1 MENKNHKQFFKD
13 TCKQAGRYQLMNVPY
28 PKKVLIV
35 EDSKLNAQITA
46 DILAKYGYETE
57 IVTSGE
63 EAVEKALNNI
73 KSPDLILMDIELKGA
88 IDGIDAARIIQQHK
102 DIPILFLT
110 ANASKEIMEKIK
122 SVSAYGYVLK
132 GVDEYVLIS
141 QIEMAFKLYE
151 AKMQLKKREELFRNM
166 FENHDIAMILI
177 DPQAGRIIDAN
188 KAACNFYGYSRETML
203 QMDIEAVIG
212 VSTTI
217 DGGQKCSE
225 ALKKGCNPC
234 ICFQRLA
241 NGEEKLV
248 EIYSSP
254 VDYQGKTLMHLIV
267 FDITEQ
273 WKAKRELEFYK
284 NLFEDS
290 LNEIYIFYPQTLK
303 FIAVNRGAR
312 ENLGYTGE
320 ELKEMTPVD
329 LKPEFTLQ
337 SFKELLEPLLK
348 GEQKQL
354 IFDAM
359 HRRKDGSLYPVEIH
373 LELVEFD
380 KEKVFVALVID
391 ITERREMEK
400 ELKER
405 NEILSTIMEYAGDA
419 IIMIDDNG
427 KVTFWNPAAERI
439 LGYSKEEI
447 IGKDLHMFMIQDMR
461 LYEAYREAFKR
472 FRSTEK
478 GSVVGKTVEMKTR
491 HKNGYEIDVELSLS
505 AVKIKDAWHAIGII
519 RDISER
525 KRFEELLYRQSITD
539 PLTNIYN
546 RRFFMQMLEQ
556 EIERTKRNKKP
567 FSLVMFD
574 LDHFKNINDRFGHAA
589 GDIVLRSVADTV
601 KGRIRKTDYFA
612 RWGGEEFIILLPETS
627 LNNAVELAEELREQ
641 ISTMELQGIGDVT
654 ASFGVTE
661 YSDTDTID
669 TVLIRVDNMLYEA
682 KGEGRNCVKSE

>member
-1 MENKNHKQFFKD
+1 M
-13 TCKQAGRYQLMNVPY
+13 MNAFY
-28 PKKVLIV
+28 LKKVLIV
-35 EDSKLNAQITA
+35 EDSRLNAQITA
-46 DILAKYGYETE
+46 DILTRHGYETE

-122 SVSAYGYVLK
+122 SVSAYGYVPK

-151 AKMQLKKREELFRNM
+151 AKMKLTQNEALFRNM
-166 FENHDIAMILI
+166 FENHDVAMILI

-188 KAACNFYGYSRETML
+188 KAASHFYGYSRETML
-203 QMDIEAVIG
+203 QMDIEAVVG
-212 VSTTI
+212 VSTI

-234 ICFQRLA
+234 LCFQRLA
-241 NGEEKLV
+241 NGEERLV
-248 EIYSSP
+248 EVYSSP
-254 VDYQGKTLMHLIV
+254 IDYQGITLMHLII

-290 LNEIYIFYPQTLK
+290 LNEIYIFHPQTLK

-312 ENLGYTGE
+312 ENLGYSQE
-320 ELKEMTPVD
+320 ELKEKTLLDLTPD
-329 LKPEFTLQ
+329 FTLQ
-337 SFKELLEPLLK
+337 SFKELLEPLLR
-348 GEQKQL
+348 GQQKQL
-354 IFDAM
+354 IFDTM
-359 HRRKDGSLYPVEIH
+359 HRRKDGSLYPAEIH
-373 LELVEFD
+373 LELMEFD
-380 KEKVFVALVID
+380 KEKVYTALVID
-391 ITERREMEK
+391 ITERRKIEK

-405 NEILSTIMEYAGDA
+405 NEILSTIMESAGDA
-419 IIMIDDNG
+419 IIMLDDKG

-439 LGYSKEEI
+439 LGYSEEEI

-472 FRSTEK
+472 FRSTGK

-627 LNNAVELAEELREQ
+627 LDDAVALAEELRKQ
-641 ISTMELQGIGDVT
+641 ISMMELEGIDKIT

-661 YSDTDTID
+661 YRDTDTID

>member
-1 MENKNHKQFFKD
+1 
-13 TCKQAGRYQLMNVPY
+13 MNVFRPR
-28 PKKVLIV
+28 KVLIV

-46 DILAKYGYETE
+46 DILDKYGYETE

-63 EAVEKALNNI
+63 EAVEKVINDTEN
-73 KSPDLILMDIELKGA
+73 PDLILMDIELRGA
-88 IDGIDAARIIQQHK
+88 IDGIDTARIIQHHK

-110 ANASKEIMEKIK
+110 ANASKEIMEKVK
-122 SVSAYGYVLK
+122 SVSAYGYVPK
-132 GVDEYVLIS
+132 GVDEYVLLS

-151 AKMQLKKREELFRNM
+151 AKIQIKKREELFHSM
-166 FENHDIAMILI
+166 FESHDVVMLLI
-177 DPQAGRIIDAN
+177 EPESGRIIDAN

-203 QMDIEAVIG
+203 QMDIEAVVG
-212 VSTTI
+212 VSTI

-234 ICFQRLA
+234 LCFQRLA
-241 NGEEKLV
+241 NGEERLV
-248 EIYSSP
+248 EVYSSP
-254 VDYQGKTLMHLIV
+254 VDYQGKTLMHLII

-290 LNEIYIFYPQTLK
+290 LNEIYIFHPQTLK
-303 FIAVNRGAR
+303 FIAVNHGAR
-312 ENLGYTGE
+312 KNLGYTEE

-348 GEQKQL
+348 GEQKQI
-354 IFDAM
+354 IFDTM
-359 HRRKDGSLYPVEIH
+359 HRRKDSSLYPVEIH
-373 LELVEFD
+373 LELMEFD
-380 KEKVFVALVID
+380 KEKVFVTLAID
-391 ITERREMEK
+391 ITERQKIER

-405 NEILSTIMEYAGDA
+405 NEVLSTIMKSAGDA
-419 IIMIDDNG
+419 IIMLDDSG
-427 KVTFWNPAAERI
+427 KVTFWNPVAERI
-439 LGYSKEEI
+439 LGYSEEEI

>member
-1 MENKNHKQFFKD
+1 
-13 TCKQAGRYQLMNVPY
+13 MNVHY

>member
-1 MENKNHKQFFKD
+1 
-13 TCKQAGRYQLMNVPY
+13 MNAAF
-28 PKKVLIV
+28 PKKILIV
-35 EDSKLNAQITA
+35 EDSKLNAQIAA
-46 DILAKYGYETE
+46 DILNKYGYKTE
-57 IVTSGE
+57 IITSGE
-63 EAVEKALNNI
+63 ETVKKVVNSVQ
-73 KSPDLILMDIELKGA
+73 SPDLILMDIELRGT
-88 IDGIDAARIIQQHK
+88 IDGIDTARIIQHHK

-151 AKMQLKKREELFRNM
+151 AKIQIKKREELFHSM
-166 FENHDIAMILI
+166 FESHDVVMLLI
-177 DPQAGRIIDAN
+177 EPESGRIIDAN
-188 KAACNFYGYSRETML
+188 KAACHFYGYSKETML
-203 QMDIEAVIG
+203 QMDIEAVVG
-212 VSTTI
+212 VSTI

-241 NGEEKLV
+241 NGEERLV
-248 EIYSSP
+248 EVYSSP
-254 VDYQGKTLMHLIV
+254 VDYQGKTLMHLII

-290 LNEIYIFYPQTLK
+290 LNEIYIFHPQTLK
-303 FIAVNRGAR
+303 FIAVNGGAKK
-312 ENLGYTGE
+312 NLGYTE
-320 ELKEMTPVD
+320 EEFKEMTPVD

-337 SFKELLEPLLK
+337 SFKELLAPLSK
-348 GEQKQL
+348 GEQKQI
-354 IFDAM
+354 IFNTV
-359 HRRKDGSLYPVEIH
+359 HRRKDGSLYPVEVH
-373 LELVEFD
+373 LELIEFG
-380 KEKVFVALVID
+380 KEKVYAALVID
-391 ITERREMEK
+391 ITERRTMEK

-405 NEILSTIMEYAGDA
+405 NEILSTIMESAGDA
-419 IIMIDDNG
+419 IIMIDDKGN
-427 KVTFWNPAAERI
+427 VTFWNPAAERI
-439 LGYSKEEI
+439 LGYSREEI
-447 IGKDLHMFMIQDMR
+447 IGKELHALMIQDER
-461 LYEAYREAFKR
+461 LYEVYRKAFKR
-472 FRSTEK
+472 FRLTGK
-478 GSVVGKTVEMKTR
+478 GNTVGKTIELKAR

-525 KRFEELLYRQSITD
+525 KRLEELLYHQSITD

-556 EIERTKRNKKP
+556 EIERVKRNKKL
-567 FSLVMFD
+567 FSLIMFD
-574 LDHFKNINDRFGHAA
+574 LDHFKKVNDRFGHAA
-589 GDIVLRSVADTV
+589 GDMVLKSVADTV
-601 KGRIRKTDYFA
+601 KERIRKTDCFA

-627 LNNAVELAEELREQ
+627 LNNAVDLAEELRKQ
-641 ISTMELQGIGDVT
+641 ISRIELQGIGDVT

-661 YSDTDTID
+661 YRDTDTID

-682 KGEGRNCVKSE
+682 KGAGRNCVKSCKFDIEGG

>member
-1 MENKNHKQFFKD
+1 
-13 TCKQAGRYQLMNVPY
+13 MNVAL
-28 PKKVLIV
+28 PKKILVV

-46 DILAKYGYETE
+46 DILDKYGYKAE

-63 EAVEKALNNI
+63 EAVEKATNDLEN
-73 KSPDLILMDIELKGA
+73 PDLILMDIELKGT

-122 SVSAYGYVLK
+122 AVSAYGYVLK

-151 AKMQLKKREELFRNM
+151 AKIQMKKREELFHSM
-166 FENHDIAMILI
+166 FESHNVVMLLI
-177 DPQAGRIIDAN
+177 EPESGRIIYAN
-188 KAACNFYGYSRETML
+188 KAACHFYGYSKDTML
-203 QMDIEAVIG
+203 QMDIEAFG
-212 VSTTI
+212 GASTI
-217 DGGQKCSE
+217 DDGRKWSE
-225 ALKKGCNPC
+225 VLKKGCNPC

-241 NGEEKLV
+241 NGEERLV
-248 EIYSSP
+248 EVYSSP
-254 VDYQGKTLMHLIV
+254 VDYQGKTLMHLII

-290 LNEIYIFYPQTLK
+290 LNEIYIFHPETLK

-312 ENLGYTGE
+312 ENLGYTEE

-329 LKPEFTLQ
+329 LKPEFTVQ
-337 SFKELLEPLLK
+337 SFKELLEPLAK
-348 GEQKQL
+348 GEQQQI
-354 IFDAM
+354 IFNTV
-359 HRRKDGSLYPVEIH
+359 HRRKEGSLYPVEVH
-373 LELVEFD
+373 LELVELGV
-380 KEKVFVALVID
+380 EKVYTELVID
-391 ITERREMEK
+391 ITERRKMEK

-405 NEILSTIMEYAGDA
+405 NEILNDIMESAGDA

-427 KVTFWNPAAERI
+427 NVTFWNPAAERI

-447 IGKDLHMFMIQDMR
+447 IGKELHAFVIQEER
-461 LYEAYREAFKR
+461 LYEVYREAFKR
-472 FRSTEK
+472 FRLSGK
-478 GSVVGKTVEMKTR
+478 GNAVGRMIEMKAR

-505 AVKIKDAWHAIGII
+505 AVRIKDAWHAIGII

-556 EIERTKRNKKP
+556 EIERVKRNRKP
-567 FSLVMFD
+567 FSIIMFD
-574 LDHFKNINDRFGHAA
+574 LDHFKRINDRFGHA
-589 GDIVLRSVADTV
+589 GGDTV
-601 KGRIRKTDYFA
+601 LKNVANTVKRRARKTDYFA

-627 LNNAVELAEELREQ
+627 LNNAVDLAEELRKQ
-641 ISTMELQGIGDVT
+641 ISSIELEQIGDVT

-661 YSDTDTID
+661 YRDTDTID
-669 TVLIRVDNMLYEA
+669 TVLLRADNMLYEA
-682 KGEGRNCVKSE
+682 KRAGRNCVKSE

>member
-1 MENKNHKQFFKD
+1 
-13 TCKQAGRYQLMNVPY
+13 MNVFRPR
-28 PKKVLIV
+28 KVLIV

-354 IFDAM
+354 IFDTV

-461 LYEAYREAFKR
+461 LYEAYREAFKK
-472 FRSTEK
+472 FRLTGK

-491 HKNGYEIDVELSLS
+491 HKNGHEIDVELSLS
-505 AVKIKDAWHAIGII
+505 AVRIKDSWHAIGII

-546 RRFFMQMLEQ
+546 RRFFMQMLGQ
-556 EIERTKRNKKP
+556 EIERVKRNKKT
-567 FSLVMFD
+567 FSLIMFD
-574 LDHFKNINDRFGHAA
+574 LDHFKNVNDRFGHAA
-589 GDIVLRSVADTV
+589 GDMVLKSVADTV

-627 LNNAVELAEELREQ
+627 LNNAAELAEELRKK
-641 ISTMELQGIGDVT
+641 ISETALDGIGKVT

-661 YSDTDTID
+661 YRNTDTMD
-669 TVLIRVDNMLYEA
+669 TVLLRVDGALYEA
-682 KGEGRNCVKSE
+682 KGSGRNCVKIA

>member
-1 MENKNHKQFFKD
+1 
-13 TCKQAGRYQLMNVPY
+13 MNVAL
-28 PKKVLIV
+28 PKKILVV

-46 DILAKYGYETE
+46 DILDKYGYKAE

-63 EAVEKALNNI
+63 EAVEKATNDLEN
-73 KSPDLILMDIELKGA
+73 PDLILMDIELKGA
-88 IDGIDAARIIQQHK
+88 IDGIDAARVIQQHK

-110 ANASKEIMEKIK
+110 ANASKEIMKKIK
-122 SVSAYGYVLK
+122 AVSAYGYVLK
-132 GVDEYVLIS
+132 GVDEYVLVS

-151 AKMQLKKREELFRNM
+151 AKIQIKKREELFHSM
-166 FENHDIAMILI
+166 FESHNVVMLLI
-177 DPQAGRIIDAN
+177 EPESGRIIDAN
-188 KAACNFYGYSRETML
+188 KAACHFYGYSKETML
-203 QMDIEAVIG
+203 QMDIEAFVG
-212 VSTTI
+212 VSTI

-241 NGEEKLV
+241 NGEERLV
-248 EIYSSP
+248 EVYSSP
-254 VDYQGKTLMHLIV
+254 VDYQGKTLMHLII

-290 LNEIYIFYPQTLK
+290 LNEIYIFHPQTLK

-312 ENLGYTGE
+312 ENLGYTEE

-329 LKPEFTLQ
+329 LKPEFTVQ

-348 GEQKQL
+348 SEQKQI
-354 IFDAM
+354 IFDSI

-373 LELVEFD
+373 LELVEFG
-380 KEKVFVALVID
+380 KEKVYAALAID

-405 NEILSTIMEYAGDA
+405 NEILSTIMESAGDA
-419 IIMIDDNG
+419 IIMIDDKG

-447 IGKDLHMFMIQDMR
+447 IGKDLHMLMIQDMR

-472 FRSTEK
+472 FRLSGK
-478 GSVVGKTVEMKTR
+478 GNAVGRMIEMKAR

-505 AVKIKDAWHAIGII
+505 AVKIKDSWHAIGII

-556 EIERTKRNKKP
+556 EIERVKRNKKP
-567 FSLVMFD
+567 FSLIMFD
-574 LDHFKNINDRFGHAA
+574 LDHFKNVNDRFGHAV
-589 GDIVLRSVADTV
+589 GDMVLKSVADTV

-627 LNNAVELAEELREQ
+627 LNNAVDLAEGLRKKISETELD
-641 ISTMELQGIGDVT
+641 GIGKVT

-661 YSDTDTID
+661 YRDTDTID
-669 TVLIRVDNMLYEA
+669 TILLRADNMLYEA
-682 KGEGRNCVKSE
+682 KRAGRNCVKSE

>member
-1 MENKNHKQFFKD
+1 MH
-13 TCKQAGRYQLMNVPY
+13 

-35 EDSKLNAQITA
+35 EDSKLNARITA
-46 DILAKYGYETE
+46 DIMNKYGYETD

-73 KSPDLILMDIELKGA
+73 KSPDLILMDIELEGA
-88 IDGIDAARIIQQHK
+88 IDGIDAARVIQQHK
-102 DIPILFLT
+102 DIPVLFLT
-110 ANASKEIMEKIK
+110 ANTSKEIMEKIK

-151 AKMQLKKREELFRNM
+151 AKIQIKKREELFHSM
-166 FENHDIAMILI
+166 FESHDVVMLLI
-177 DPQAGRIIDAN
+177 EPESGRIIDAN
-188 KAACNFYGYSRETML
+188 KAACHFYGYSKETML
-203 QMDIEAVIG
+203 QMDIEAFVG
-212 VSTTI
+212 VSTI

-225 ALKKGCNPC
+225 ALKEGCNHC
-234 ICFQRLA
+234 ICFQRIA
-241 NGEEKLV
+241 NGEERLV

-254 VDYQGKTLMHLIV
+254 VDYRGKTLMHMIV

-290 LNEIYIFYPQTLK
+290 LNEIYIFHPQTLK

-312 ENLGYTGE
+312 ENLGYTEE

-337 SFKELLEPLLK
+337 SFKELLVPLLK
-348 GEQKQL
+348 GEQKQ
-354 IFDAM
+354 IVFDTM

-391 ITERREMEK
+391 LAERKRMEE
-400 ELKER
+400 ELKEK
-405 NEILSTIMEYAGDA
+405 NEILSTVMKYAGDA
-419 IIMIDDNG
+419 IVMIDDKG

-439 LGYSKEEI
+439 LGYSREEI
-447 IGKDLHMFMIQDMR
+447 IGKELHALAIQDKR
-461 LYEAYREAFKR
+461 LYEAYREAFKK
-472 FRSTEK
+472 FRLTGK
-478 GSVVGKTVEMKTR
+478 GSVVGKTVEMKTK
-491 HKNGYEIDVELSLS
+491 HKNGHEIDLELSVS
-505 AVKIKDAWHAIGII
+505 AVRIKDSWHAIAII
-519 RDISER
+519 RDVSER
-525 KRFEELLYRQSITD
+525 KRLEELLYRQSITD

-556 EIERTKRNKKP
+556 EIERVQRNKKP
-567 FSLVMFD
+567 FSLIMFD

-589 GDIVLRSVADTV
+589 GDMVLKSVADTV

-612 RWGGEEFIILLPETS
+612 RWGGEEFTILLPETS
-627 LNNAVELAEELREQ
+627 LNNAVNLAEELRKR
-641 ISTMELQGIGDVT
+641 ISAMELEGVDKVT

-661 YSDTDTID
+661 YRDTDTID
-669 TVLIRVDNMLYEA
+669 IVLLRVDSMLYEA
-682 KGEGRNCVKSE
+682 KGAGRNCVKSG

>member
-1 MENKNHKQFFKD
+1 
-13 TCKQAGRYQLMNVPY
+13 MNVPY